1 MLKKKEGIDAG
12 SVWGSIKTV
21 FLFWSSIMEKH
32 LTTTLQPVSINDN
45 FPDLCHLL
53 AIEGGKLLVSVL
65 RDMMVDKVSLCASS
79 EFYGC
84 R

>member
-1 MLKKKEGIDAG
+1 MQALCGDLSKRYFSFG
-12 SVWGSIKTV
+12 
-21 FLFWSSIMEKH
+21 LPIMEKH
-32 LTTTLQPVSINDN
+32 LTPTLQPVPINDN